1 MEDITNQI
9 DNVNRFGMSE
19 RPIQILVMNVHKLTW
34 LLPKGGMTMLKD
46 YTDAWLDLMEDSFAI
61 QEDEEPITH
70 KEWEEYYQS
79 IYSDWYDTQ
88 TEERF
93 KQRDNVN
100 QGDNPVVSDGLTGK
114 D

>member
-1 MEDITNQI
+1 
-9 DNVNRFGMSE
+9 
-19 RPIQILVMNVHKLTW
+19 
-34 LLPKGGMTMLKD
+34 MLKDYKQSLRSPLSD

-61 QEDEEPITH
+61 QEDEEPITQ

-79 IYSDWYDTQ
+79 IYQDWYDTQ

-100 QGDNPVVSDGLTGK
+100 QGDNPVVSDNQLQ
-114 D
+114 DD